1 MFFVDGASPP
11 QDIIQRWLDLVAST
25 FARANAT
32 PKPCIAVHCIAGLGR
47 YVCNYSYNL
56 VYSKPS

>member
-11 QDIIQRWLDLVAST
+11 KEIIQRWLELVAST
-25 FARANAT
+25 FSGSRANGA

-47 YVCNYSYNL
+47 YVLINIIIDFIT
-56 VYSKPS
+56 